1 MKKVLLL
8 LCFVLLAGVLSF
20 ADDLGEESPGYY
32 VENELTPD
40 FVWPMLH
47 LSTKMSVTNEAG
59 EDCWLERNTGTGVIF
74 EKGQTYS
81 VQVEYANP
89 EDTTFH
95 GRIALHVYDTG
106 YHNILLTLYEE
117 EVTIE
122 GHRRKKVSVSVP
134 YDKLKG
140 LEAPKEYI
148 LQFVYYEPKYEDYD
162 PWVVPGG
169 IRGLTCDI
177 FVGMDNYHERYRDLY
192 DSMRKAKEKIEA
204 DKRKKAEM
212 EQIKETSSISLPQ
225 DYDPGRAIYYNVC
238 EEPVADDYIAF
249 FPHYHQIKILT

>member
-32 VENELTPD
+32 VKNEKTPD
-40 FVWPMLH
+40 LVWPLLH

-59 EDCWLERNTGTGVIF
+59 EDCWLERNKRIAVIF

-122 GHRRKKVSVSVP
+122 AHRRKKVSVSVP
-134 YDKLKG
+134 YDKLKD
-140 LEAPKEYI
+140 LEAPKEYVI
-148 LQFVYYEPKYEDYD
+148 RFVYYDPKYEDYE

-169 IRGLTCDI
+169 IGRSCDI
-177 FVGMDNYHERYRDLY
+177 FVGMDNYHECYRDFY
-192 DSMRKAKEKIEA
+192 DSMRKVKEKIEA

-212 EQIKETSSISLPQ
+212 EHIKETSSISLPQ